1 LQYKAFLRFNNDSP
15 VAFMPTDKIEEFIR
29 NYIEYFNASLNL
41 TEEEKEQAHNRAKA
55 DGFFGDN
62 NESFKEMQETSKS
75 GLVFFN
81 PKSGVEIAVGL
92 NRAFALPNNPWFDAE
107 NSKDDIFNLFF
118 SEQIST
124 ELAMYCIAKG
134 KNKLPFLKK
143 GEGKWILDDI
153 DFLLRFWKKTNYHA
167 RPEITFTGGNG

>member
-1 LQYKAFLRFNNDSP
+1 LGLHLIEQVNNSQQ
-15 VAFMPTDKIEEFIR
+15 
-29 NYIEYFNASLNL
+29 LNFGTHLL
-41 TEEEKEQAHNRAKA
+41 TE
-55 DGFFGDN
+55 
-62 NESFKEMQETSKS
+62 S
-75 GLVFFN
+75 
-81 PKSGVEIAVGL
+81 
-92 NRAFALPNNPWFDAE
+92 
-107 NSKDDIFNLFF
+107 

-143 GEGKWILDDI
+143 GEGKWFLDDI